1 MSCRLKPYI
10 TKCRCLSLAV
20 ATLSLFSRE
29 ASGVMIV
36 LDYSGDTFFAGN
48 AAARNALEA
57 AAADLSAAITTNL
70 APVDA
75 DVFTGVNG
83 STSATFDWRLT
94 YPHPATGAAVT
105 IEVPR
110 LAANEV
116 RVFAGA
122 RNLGGGTLGI
132 GSTGGAG
139 FGLNGSGFPNQW
151 IGAVDAAEALSNAK
165 LPRGGGPTMGSISGS
180 SNFGG
185 FVGEYSLQYGAMGGS
200 ISFDL
205 DTDDDGDTDTPAEL
219 GAFWQFDHTAP
230 VVFEKYDFY
239 SVALHEL
246 MHALGIGQCELD
258 EQSVRAQ
265 LARRTDDRAARN
277 RNRNYCVGRG
287 SSYRRSDQFDPG
299 WIFITRSGDEPPPHE
314 RRASGTYT
322 ARPYFPARYRLGHG
336 CYSRARP
343 DGVGAVRRWIL
354 ARASFPPCAQEV
366 HVIGR
371 RSPQF
376 AMCGSFDGD

>member
-246 MHALGIGQCELD
+246 MHALGIGQSVNWSSKVSGLNWLGAQTIALHGTGTGIIASDGAHPIDGLTSLILD
-258 EQSVRAQ
+258 
-265 LARRTDDRAARN
+265 
-277 RNRNYCVGRG
+277 G
-287 SSYRRSDQFDPG
+287 SSSQEVVMSPLLTNG
-299 WIFITRSGDEPPPHE
+299 E
-314 RRASGTYT
+314 RRELTQLDLTFLRDIGWDTVAIPEPGPTASV
-322 ARPYFPARYRLGHG
+322 L
-336 CYSRARP
+336 C
-343 DGVGAVRRWIL
+343 GVGFLLALRSRPVRRK
-354 ARASFPPCAQEV
+354 
-366 HVIGR
+366 
-371 RSPQF
+371 
-376 AMCGSFDGD
+376 CG

>member
-1 MSCRLKPYI
+1 MLHRSKPCLM
-10 TKCRCLSLAV
+10 KNRCLSLAV
-20 ATLSLFSRE
+20 AAVSLFSGE

-36 LDYSGDTFFAGN
+36 LDYSNDTFFAGN

-70 APVDA
+70 SPVDA

-94 YPHPATGAAVT
+94 YPNPATGSAMT

-122 RNLGGGTLGI
+122 RNLGSGTLGV
-132 GSTGGAG
+132 GSGGGAG
-139 FGLNGSGFPNQW
+139 FGLSGSGFPNQW

-165 LPRGGGPTMGSISGS
+165 LPRGDGPTMGSISGS

-185 FVGEYSLQYGAMGGS
+185 FVGEYSLQYGAMAGS
-200 ISFDL
+200 IAFDL

-219 GAFWQFDHTAP
+219 NAFWQFDHTTA

-246 MHALGIGQCELD
+246 MHALGIGQSVNWTSKVSGLNWLGAQTIALNGTGTGIIAPDGSHPRDGLTSLLLDGVTSQEVVASPILSNGERRELT
-258 EQSVRAQ
+258 Q
-265 LARRTDDRAARN
+265 LDLTFLQDIGWDTVAIPEPGTTASLLCGLG
-277 RNRNYCVGRG
+277 YLLT
-287 SSYRRSDQFDPG
+287 RRSRP
-299 WIFITRSGDEPPPHE
+299 TRRNLS
-314 RRASGTYT
+314 
-322 ARPYFPARYRLGHG
+322 
-336 CYSRARP
+336 
-343 DGVGAVRRWIL
+343 
-354 ARASFPPCAQEV
+354 
-366 HVIGR
+366 
-371 RSPQF
+371 
-376 AMCGSFDGD
+376 